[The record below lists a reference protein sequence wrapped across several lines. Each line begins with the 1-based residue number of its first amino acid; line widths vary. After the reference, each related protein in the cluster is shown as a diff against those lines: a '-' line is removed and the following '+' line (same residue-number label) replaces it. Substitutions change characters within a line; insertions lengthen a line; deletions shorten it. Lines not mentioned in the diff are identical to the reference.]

1 MAQHME
7 IVSVRPGKEKPVYIR
22 IGAMF
27 PAKDGKEGY
36 TIKLDAMPLPN
47 EKGEVWLMVR
57 PPFEKD
63 AQRGGYSAAPRPAP
77 ASRTP
82 QPQILDDEV
91 PF

>member
-7 IVSVRPGKEKPVYIR
+7 IVSVRPGKEKPIYVR

-36 TIKLDAMPLPN
+36 TIKLDAIPLPN

-63 AQRGGYSAAPRPAP
+63 RQQGYAAPRSAP
-77 ASRTP
+77 VSRSP

>member
-36 TIKLDAMPLPN
+36 TIKLDAIPLPN

-63 AQRGGYSAAPRPAP
+63 APKGYSSAPKSAP
-77 ASRTP
+77 VSRAP
-82 QPQILDDEV
+82 QAPILDDEV